1 MPKHQSIYVAL
12 LRGVNVGGKNMV
24 SMRALKERFEA
35 LELREVSTY
44 INSGNVLFR
53 TGPSDARALEERID
67 VMLSRDFGLK
77 GRTVVR
83 SEAEMDRIVR
93 TMSRVWTGDPAWR
106 YNVMFL
112 RHSVDPKS
120 ALQGIQ
126 IKPELERV
134 VICPAALLWSA
145 RIDGLTRTAMLKLAS
160 RPVYQDMTVRNANTT
175 RKLLELMRAMR
186 T

>member
-1 MPKHQSIYVAL
+1 
-12 LRGVNVGGKNMV
+12 
-24 SMRALKERFEA
+24 
-35 LELREVSTY
+35 
-44 INSGNVLFR
+44 
-53 TGPSDARALEERID
+53 
-67 VMLSRDFGLK
+67 
-77 GRTVVR
+77 
-83 SEAEMDRIVR
+83 MDRIVR